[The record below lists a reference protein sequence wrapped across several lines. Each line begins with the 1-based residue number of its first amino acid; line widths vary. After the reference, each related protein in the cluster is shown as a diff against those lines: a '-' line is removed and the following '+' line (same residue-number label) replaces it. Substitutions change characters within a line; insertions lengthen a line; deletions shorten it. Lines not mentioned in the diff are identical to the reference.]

1 MVGSNRVIF
10 FLRIAAGLIL
20 ISSLG
25 GWAQAAC
32 AGLTDEAVTEK
43 PNVVVILA
51 DDLGWGAVSYHSDF
65 AETPNIDQFVASG
78 IELDRFYVAPMC
90 SPTRAGLMTGRY
102 PIRFGLARAVIPPQ
116 RNFGLPVTERMLPEL
131 LAEAGYQQRGIFGKW
146 HLGHHQRKWHPLSRG
161 FTQFEGHY
169 NGAIDYFDLTREGE
183 RDWHVGFEPS
193 PKQGYATDL
202 IADAAC
208 RFIEEAAEGE
218 APYFCYVPFNA
229 PHSPFQAKPA
239 DIQRYAQTD
248 KPTAEEKLKAMIWSM
263 DQGIG
268 RILQAIDET
277 GESDN
282 TQIWILSDNGGVGRF
297 PGNNRPLRG
306 SKLTT
311 FEGGTRVIASVRWPA
326 RWKGGRKL
334 EQQIGYIDLL
344 PTIATSASLNLKS
357 LERPGRSLDGLPL
370 NDLLSGRTT
379 ELPDRHWYSYHGQSG
394 EQKETISIHT
404 ADWKL
409 IVMGP
414 QMSQNEIGPKHQLFL
429 FKINE
434 DPMERNNVASQYPQI
449 VGELTGKLIA
459 HRSLQ
464 PAASVPIFSAG
475 KQGFQAWQN
484 WDIRRTG
491 KSKGESKDSP

>member
-1 MVGSNRVIF
+1 MVGSNKLSF
-10 FLRIAAGLIL
+10 FRHIAAGLIL

-51 DDLGWGAVSYHSDF
+51 DDLGWGAVGYHSDF

-90 SPTRAGLMTGRY
+90 SPTRAGLLTGRY

-146 HLGHHQRKWHPLSRG
+146 HLGHHHRKWHPLSRG

-193 PKQGYATDL
+193 PKPGYATDL

-208 RFIEEAAEGE
+208 RFIEQAAADE

-239 DIQRYAQTD
+239 DVQRYAQAD
-248 KPTAEEKLKAMIWSM
+248 KPTAEEKLQGMIWSM

-297 PGNNRPLRG
+297 DRNNQPLRG

-326 RWKGGRKL
+326 RWKGERKIT
-334 EQQIGYIDLL
+334 EQIGYIDLL
-344 PTIATSASLNLKS
+344 PTIVTSAGLNPKA
-357 LERPGRSLDGLPL
+357 LERPGRPLDGLPL
-370 NDLLSGRTT
+370 NDLLAGTADD
-379 ELPDRHWYSYHGQSG
+379 LPDRDWYSYHGQSG
-394 EQKETISIHT
+394 EQKETMSIHT

-414 QMSQNEIGPKHQLFL
+414 DVRRHEIGPDHQLFL
-429 FKINE
+429 FEIAR
-434 DPMERNNVASQYPQI
+434 DPLEKSNVANEHPKI
-449 VGELTGKLIA
+449 VAELTGKLIA

-464 PAASVPIFSAG
+464 PDASVPTFRVG
-475 KQGFQAWQN
+475 KEGFQPWAN
-484 WDIRRTG
+484 WDIRQAPG
-491 KSKGESKDSP
+491 SKDPP